1 LSSVTVFNVVYDQS
15 TASNAQAWKVT
26 IAAVAV
32 ASVSIL
38 MKNSASALSQRFAIS
53 WQRLSLRWKFTL
65 ALALAALFPAVIITE
80 ALIQV
85 SYRSFEHHLD
95 QQLRSSLRD
104 LQWEIDNLAYES
116 RIQALLI
123 ASGIYARHVGQ
134 SLVSVLNPAAIQAI
148 LAEVDRTERPM
159 NLMLVADARGRVL
172 AQQTM
177 VLAKTG
183 EALLDLTPETHSPYR
198 LSRHQANSIAN
209 LPMFQLARDRQQ
221 LISGLVLLNREQ
233 LQELGLAQQA
243 KITLRPQP
251 IANLPPNQQPAPTGT
266 YPIADGNIGLLAFAA
281 KPLYENNQFQGLI
294 LTGILLNNMPD
305 LVDSTTA
312 WSTVDTVATIF
323 AQDLRIATNVPYTD
337 GRTRAL
343 GTRVAR
349 EVATQVLDQGKM
361 FVGTT
366 DIVGSAYATIYS
378 PLQDFRKQLKVPHPP
393 PIGIAFVGK
402 SQAWIHTIAN
412 QKRLVSFAITLGAL
426 LLASVWA
433 YLTANAIVKPIQSLV
448 TSTRRVQAGDLATL
462 VQVHSLDE
470 VGKLA
475 NSFNAMMRQLRIS
488 FEELAQKNRCL
499 EQIRDELIEANE
511 QFEAV
516 LNAVPGTIAWINAEG
531 IYKGVNRKLAE
542 TLNLPPEAFI
552 GRPLGFLSADCELAA
567 FMQEFLESPDQFASR
582 VISVQRN
589 GQTRFYLVALQKYM
603 KGTHTVA
610 VGIDISDRMRAEE
623 ALRIAEENYRS
634 IFENAL
640 EGIFQASTENR
651 FIRVNAAMAK
661 IFGFDSPEAMV
672 ETVTSIRDQIYVEP
686 STRDEIL
693 NHFATG
699 ETTGHFEFKAYRRDR
714 QIIWIELDMRA
725 VLDTDG
731 KISYY
736 EGLVQDITE
745 RKQREQAMQQQIE
758 ELRVEIDH
766 EKRRQQVAEITETE
780 YFQQLRR
787 EANDLRQ
794 RRHSKR

>member
-1 LSSVTVFNVVYDQS
+1 
-15 TASNAQAWKVT
+15 
-26 IAAVAV
+26 
-32 ASVSIL
+32 
-38 MKNSASALSQRFAIS
+38 M
-53 WQRLSLRWKFTL
+53 

-95 QQLRSSLRD
+95 QQLRSSLQD
-104 LQWEIDNLAYES
+104 LQWEIDNLVYES

-123 ASGIYARHVGQ
+123 ASGIDAQHVGQ
-134 SLVSVLNPAAIQAI
+134 SLVSVLHPAAIHAI
-148 LAEVDRTERPM
+148 LAAVDRTERPM

-198 LSRHQANSIAN
+198 LSPHQANSIAN
-209 LPMFQLARDRQQ
+209 LPMFQVARDRQQ
-221 LISGLVLLNREQ
+221 MISGLVLLNREQ

-243 KITLRPQP
+243 TITLRPQP
-251 IANLPPNQQPAPTGT
+251 IAPLPPNQRPAPAGT

-349 EVATQVLDQGKM
+349 EVATQVLNQGKM

-366 DIVGSAYATIYS
+366 DIVGSPYATIYS
-378 PLQDFRKQLKVPHPP
+378 PLPDFRQQLNLPHPP

-402 SQAWIHTIAN
+402 SQGWIDTIAN

-426 LLASVWA
+426 VLAGVWA
-433 YLTANAIVKPIQSLV
+433 YLTANAIVKPLQSLV
-448 TSTRRVQAGDLATL
+448 ISIRRVQAGDLTTL

-470 VGKLA
+470 VGELA
-475 NSFNAMMRQLRIS
+475 NSFNAMMRQLRLS
-488 FEELAQKNRCL
+488 FEELAQKNRSL

-552 GRPLGFLSADCELAA
+552 GRPLGFLSADDELAA
-567 FMQEFLESPDQFASR
+567 FMQEFLQSPEQFASR
-582 VISVQRN
+582 VISVQHN

-610 VGIDISDRMRAEE
+610 VGIDISDRIRAEE

-640 EGIFQASTENR
+640 EGIFQASTENQ

-661 IFGFDSPEAMV
+661 IFGFDSPAEMV
-672 ETVTSIRDQIYVEP
+672 ETITSIRDQIYVEP
-686 STRDEIL
+686 STRDQIL

-714 QIIWIELDMRA
+714 QIIWIQLDMRA

-787 EANDLRQ
+787 EANYLRQ
-794 RRHSKR
+794 RRHSKS

>member
-1 LSSVTVFNVVYDQS
+1 
-15 TASNAQAWKVT
+15 
-26 IAAVAV
+26 
-32 ASVSIL
+32 
-38 MKNSASALSQRFAIS
+38 MKNSARALSQRFSTA

-65 ALALAALFPAVIITE
+65 ALALVALFPAVIITE

-85 SYRSFEHHLD
+85 SNHNFDRQLE
-95 QQLRSSLRD
+95 QQLRSSLQD

-123 ASGIYARHVGQ
+123 ANGMYVQHVGQ
-134 SLVSVLNPAAIQAI
+134 PLTRMMNPSTIRD
-148 LAEVDRTERPM
+148 LLEEVDPTERPM
-159 NLMLVADARGRVL
+159 NLMLVSDASGQVL

-183 EALLDLTPETHSPYR
+183 EALLDLTPETHSYYR
-198 LSRHQANSIAN
+198 LSSHQASSIAH
-209 LPMFQLARDRQQ
+209 LPMFQVARDRQQ
-221 LISGLVLLNREQ
+221 MISGLVLLSREQ

-251 IANLPPNQQPAPTGT
+251 IATLPAKQRPAPVGT

-305 LVDSTTA
+305 LVDATTE

-337 GRTRAL
+337 GQTRAL

-349 EVATQVLDQGKM
+349 EVATQVLNQGKT
-361 FVGTT
+361 FFGTT
-366 DIVGSAYATIYS
+366 DILGSPYVTIYS
-378 PLQDFRKQLKVPHPP
+378 PLQDFRQQLDLPHPP

-402 SQAWIHTIAN
+402 SQAWIHTMTT
-412 QKRLVSFAITLGAL
+412 QKRLVAFAITLGAL

-433 YLTANAIVKPIQSLV
+433 YLTANAIVKPIQSLA
-448 TSTRRVQAGDLATL
+448 TSTRRVQAGDLTTL

-470 VGKLA
+470 VGELA
-475 NSFNAMMRQLRIS
+475 NAFNAMMRQLRIS
-488 FEELAQKNRCL
+488 FEELAQKNHSL
-499 EQIRDELIEANE
+499 EQIRDELLEANE

-516 LNAVPGTIAWINAEG
+516 LNAVPGTISWINAEG

-552 GRPLGFLSADCELAA
+552 GRPLGFLREDRELAA
-567 FMQEFLESPDQFASR
+567 FMQEFVDSPDQFASR
-582 VISVQRN
+582 VISVKRN
-589 GQTRFYLVALQKYM
+589 GQTAFYLVALQKYM
-603 KGTHTVA
+603 QGTHTVA
-610 VGIDISDRMRAEE
+610 VGIDISDRIRAEE

-651 FIRVNAAMAK
+651 FIRVNAAMAR
-661 IFGFDSPEAMV
+661 IFGFDSPEEMV
-672 ETVTSIRDQIYVEP
+672 QSVTSIRDQIYVEA

-699 ETTGHFEFKAYRRDR
+699 GTTGHFEFKAYRRDR
-714 QIIWIELDMRA
+714 QIIWVELDMRA
-725 VLDTDG
+725 VWDAEG
-731 KISYY
+731 KVLYY

-787 EANDLRQ
+787 EANYLRQ
-794 RRHSKR
+794 RRQR